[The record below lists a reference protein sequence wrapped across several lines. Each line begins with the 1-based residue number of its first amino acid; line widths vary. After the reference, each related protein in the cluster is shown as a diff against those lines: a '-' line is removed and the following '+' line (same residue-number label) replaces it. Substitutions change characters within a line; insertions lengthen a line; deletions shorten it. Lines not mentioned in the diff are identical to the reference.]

1 MKPSFATWGFPRPLD
16 LFLGCTR
23 PFQGVWSL
31 VCEELYCFGLLILAN
46 STARSLCSF
55 NSTNC
60 NLFLPTTLSFALPIF
75 PFGILLGGWFGPAK
89 DNRKPCVVCVCIFWV
104 FVFHLV
110 FIVFFAPFHP
120 RYEFVKIGPTPRG
133 STSSYG
139 ISSFWLPRIHLRF
152 VISHK
157 NSKIPKN
164 SPKIAFGSICEF
176 GELFVVLI
184 HGEHVLGRGL
194 ALFAFP

>member
-1 MKPSFATWGFPRPLD
+1 MYRPTHLPSIPKLPLGRTRLYIGTSLQLWTLDLFRWNPSFATWGFPRPLD

-46 STARSLCSF
+46 STERSLCSF

-89 DNRKPCVVCVCIFWV
+89 DNRKPCWCV
-104 FVFHLV
+104 FVSF
-110 FIVFFAPFHP
+110 PFRFP
-120 RYEFVKIGPTPRG
+120 SRVLRP
-133 STSSYG
+133 
-139 ISSFWLPRIHLRF
+139 LPPEVRIHEDRANPKRVNLIIWYQQLL
-152 VISHK
+152 VAT
-157 NSKIPKN
+157 NS
-164 SPKIAFGSICEF
+164 SSICD
-176 GELFVVLI
+176 
-184 HGEHVLGRGL
+184 
-194 ALFAFP
+194 FPKKKFENPQM